1 MKPIIAYLLIVLAM
15 GVSLASIQKHT
26 INELRDSQL
35 GQCERLNEGVRAAVV
50 ENAKAIRRLGGRLIT
65 DLDDIQRD
73 CLADFPPITFP

>member
-15 GVSLASIQKHT
+15 VVSLASVQKHT

-35 GQCERLNEGVRAAVV
+35 DQCERLNEGVRAAAV
-50 ENAKAIRRLGGRLIT
+50 ENAKAIRRLGGELTT